1 VFDLL
6 TNDFVQNAKKLHDE
20 FLDGNCGGGDPNGLN
35 WEFPSAVFF
44 VITIVTTIGYGT
56 FAPTT
61 PGGKA
66 FTVIFAFIGIAYFGV
81 VVGMVGNT
89 VVHLIQ
95 KTAKCCCHRKEKKYK
110 LSGKKTLLWTILMMC
125 IYIALIGLGAHAAAQ
140 WDIGDAMYFSLITF
154 TTIGLGDYAPTF
166 DGDKSLA
173 YQFVG
178 YFGFGLGT
186 MVGLSLLTTVLAG
199 VQDSLEDYQKKM
211 AKKLK
216 AAGGSKGSSGSGDA
230 APRKSGGILKIMGGG
245 AINMDDDEQI
255 EKDNAEE
262 ETKQNAEEKKKKQL
276 EDDNIM
282 VGKENEALRNKLAE
296 YLVHI
301 KALEAQLDDHIER
314 STRRNTSAFDELFE
328 ITNE

>member
-1 VFDLL
+1 MMNTCHADKNSNTTKATKYTCKDGQILSVRYNSRDCSKGSWHEIEKIAANQCVDWGPTQWYNTNSTDNDRNHCPRDSSLPPSAWQKKECAEGRAKGCATGVPTTPAASDVSTNNTNSTDSVEMFDLL

-61 PGGKA
+61 AGGKA

-125 IYIALIGLGAHAAAQ
+125 IYIALIGVGAHAAAD
-140 WDIGDAMYFSLITF
+140 WDIGDAMYCKNYFFFLQMFFIHIPSCQCFLVFFS
-154 TTIGLGDYAPTF
+154 
-166 DGDKSLA
+166 
-173 YQFVG
+173 
-178 YFGFGLGT
+178 
-186 MVGLSLLTTVLAG
+186 
-199 VQDSLEDYQKKM
+199 
-211 AKKLK
+211 
-216 AAGGSKGSSGSGDA
+216 
-230 APRKSGGILKIMGGG
+230 IL
-245 AINMDDDEQI
+245 
-255 EKDNAEE
+255 
-262 ETKQNAEEKKKKQL
+262 
-276 EDDNIM
+276 
-282 VGKENEALRNKLAE
+282 
-296 YLVHI
+296 
-301 KALEAQLDDHIER
+301 
-314 STRRNTSAFDELFE
+314 F
-328 ITNE
+328 